1 MCSSSSKIV
10 MTRSSY
16 SPPLCTTSTPP
27 PSFALGLGKHLESCG
42 GGVQDDH
49 NDDQEGNQND
59 HDDHQTQYVLSRCR
73 DGQDL
78 IGNRQKDGQ
87 DQDYHVGH
95 DQDDHIRDDH
105 VGHDQDDH
113 VGQYEEYQALRQGTL
128 LASTA
133 GMEVLTKMVET
144 KNDDKDGQQSR
155 CQGRYD
161 LALDRAAKC

>member
-10 MTRSSY
+10 MTRYSY

-27 PSFALGLGKHLESCG
+27 PSFAPGLGKHLESCG

-78 IGNRQKDGQ
+78 IGDRQKDGQ
-87 DQDYHVGH
+87 DQD
-95 DQDDHIRDDH
+95 DH
-105 VGHDQDDH
+105 VDHDQDDH

-133 GMEVLTKMVET
+133 VMKVLTKMVET
-144 KNDDKDGQQSR
+144 KNDDKDGQQLG
-155 CQGRYD
+155 CQHRYD
-161 LALDRAAKC
+161 LGLDRAAKF